1 MVKYQGNVYHESTNS
16 SSYLDQVSAP
26 FELGGVLV
34 STTISAFVK
43 NIVESSGEG
52 YAQFAHTLDIENIQG
67 LILDNGDIAVAWTLL
82 EPIGNHGARQFIYS
96 CVIDPATGEL
106 KSDIHDLRDQYQ
118 HDFWIDV
125 TFGLEKS
132 GSNGYVVKYQGN
144 VYHEST
150 NSSSYLDQV
159 SAPFELGGV
168 VAGPYW
174 HH

>member
-1 MVKYQGNVYHESTNS
+1 MLQPH
-16 SSYLDQVSAP
+16 
-26 FELGGVLV
+26 GV
-34 STTISAFVK
+34 
-43 NIVESSGEG
+43 
-52 YAQFAHTLDIENIQG
+52 
-67 LILDNGDIAVAWTLL
+67 
-82 EPIGNHGARQFIYS
+82 HGARPFIYS

-150 NSSSYLDQV
+150 SSTYYLDETSGLFSGPTAEENYFSWDLYSDISLHSFGDSDFYV
-159 SAPFELGGV
+159 NAKMMRDSAGSQSL
-168 VAGPYW
+168 W
-174 HH
+174 R